1 MHSSGSLSKSSET
14 RRGIQNRGPG
24 GMLTK
29 QRLVSKPKMAHTDP
43 KLAELADRLSA
54 LDRER
59 ASIVAEIDA
68 LRSTQA
74 FTRSPPTD
82 DCTAQHDGH
91 IQRHSNSESKIALF
105 RRLFRGRTEVF
116 PLRWENAKS
125 GRSGYSPACANE
137 WRRGIC
143 EKPKVKCSVCPNQA
157 FISVDVAS
165 IERHLRGPVLTGRP
179 SSRASIQ
186 YSRTIAA
193 GFLPRI
199 STKESGGEMFGPSP
213 THAVAMAS
221 PSQSNDLAPETAP
234 MPGFSLRKRCRRHWQ
249 GVWAP
254 F

>member
-1 MHSSGSLSKSSET
+1 
-14 RRGIQNRGPG
+14 
-24 GMLTK
+24 
-29 QRLVSKPKMAHTDP
+29 MAHTDP

-91 IQRHSNSESKIALF
+91 IQRHSNNESKIALF

-116 PLRWENAKS
+116 PLRWENAKT

-165 IERHLRGPVLTGRP
+165 VERHLRGAGPDG
-179 SSRASIQ
+179 ASFVMGV
-186 YSRTIAA
+186 YPMLPDD
-193 GFLPRI
+193 GFSLRI
-199 STKESGGEMFGPSP
+199 STKESGGGMFGPSP
-213 THAVAMAS
+213 TRAVAMAS
-221 PSQSNDLAPETAP
+221 PSRSNGLAPETAL
-234 MPGFSLRKRCRRHWQ
+234 MPGFSLRKRPPALCPDLEKGDRRI
-249 GVWAP
+249 
-254 F
+254 